1 MVTAQSHLSAGWHI
15 GLMSRRSAQR
25 WGRWFVL
32 VWVGM
37 WLSTALLPCCEVAAA
52 VAAQEQAQHANC
64 EHAADRAPDSN
75 SDQKPGTCL
84 GIAAPAPASA
94 ERLVAPIGS
103 NLPQLAP
110 GFSAPSHVLPPLPR
124 LTLPV
129 AYRAAPPPMAVY
141 LRSQR
146 LRI

>member
-1 MVTAQSHLSAGWHI
+1 MVTAQNHFSVGGYS

-25 WGRWFVL
+25 WGRWFVF
-32 VWVGM
+32 VWVAM
-37 WLSTALLPCCEVAAA
+37 WLSTALLPCCEVEAA

-64 EHAADRAPDSN
+64 EHVADPAPDS
-75 SDQKPGTCL
+75 DGDHKTGTCL
-84 GIAAPAPASA
+84 GMTAPAPAPA
-94 ERLVAPIGS
+94 ERLAASIGS
-103 NLPQLAP
+103 TLSQLAP
-110 GFSAPSHVLPPLPR
+110 GYATPSHVPTSMPAFTR
-124 LTLPV
+124 LV